1 MEGILGPSTRAGPG
15 TCHRRSRRRLVVRH
29 VWFTWSRGGGV
40 AHHRGIG
47 VRGAV
52 ADHAGGSAAG
62 TDALAVSPHGL
73 GMTSAGTRHRP
84 REPSVA
90 AEVARQD
97 VHDELPQDRETS
109 NLTVA
114 PTT

>member
-15 TCHRRSRRRLVVRH
+15 NVSAAVETTAGGTPCVVHLVER
-29 VWFTWSRGGGV
+29 GGV

-73 GMTSAGTRHRP
+73 GMTVPELGTGRVNRLLQLKWRARTCTTSSHGTARP
-84 REPSVA
+84 PI
-90 AEVARQD
+90 
-97 VHDELPQDRETS
+97 
-109 NLTVA
+109 
-114 PTT
+114 